1 MPAVVMWM
9 PWRYDVSY
17 ARHLRSVRFPVYG
30 LATCPPD
37 CQQRV
42 GGRASAG
49 TSTVGSTRRESGAP
63 SRQRNTAPA
72 LAELLYERQDLRVA
86 VRTQVSSAWIG
97 MGTWAPPDGTT
108 TTRRIMVEGQTT
120 EFAGVGDGKSWS
132 GRVAL
137 GDVVVDV
144 KVEGSVSDEELS
156 LVQVRDFRP
165 ALRGEIA
172 WRKRRT

>member
-30 LATCPPD
+30 LATCPSD

-49 TSTVGSTRRESGAP
+49 TSSVGSTQRRIGERERRRKTS
-63 SRQRNTAPA
+63 PA
-72 LAELLYERQDLRVA
+72 LAELLYERHDLRLA
-86 VRTQVSSAWIG
+86 VRTQVASSWIG
-97 MGTWAPPDGTT
+97 MGAWAPPDGTT
-108 TTRRIMVEGQTT
+108 STRGIKVAGQTI
-120 EFAGVGDGKSWS
+120 EFAGVGDGRSWS

-144 KVEGSVSDEELS
+144 TVEGSVSDEELS
-156 LVQVRDFRP
+156 RAGARFP
-165 ALRGEIA
+165 ACASG
-172 WRKRRT
+172 